1 MAEQQPSFVFLV
13 RHAERSRSW
22 QDAESEHSMENW
34 GAFHADAGTAD
45 TTTTPGKKGLPKTL
59 ALAGSLCDQLTLM
72 GVAVTQIL
80 HSEHRVA
87 AQTAE
92 VYQEA
97 LQRRFGAAVAVT
109 SERALTP
116 SDGVSVRDELMQA
129 RDAGRRVRA
138 RLGATNGVGPSQ
150 GILVIGHQPNLTYVA
165 QGLLKPARLPAGIL
179 PLGNAEVACIRLGA
193 QPALLWCLTEHTP
206 ELATELKAKIASKF
220 DVAKFILGALIL
232 NLSLYLASDLWQ
244 ITTPGEA
251 LLLGGAMVAAFLAL
265 GFTIAT
271 LLAYDR
277 LNMPREFWGS
287 GGTPGATPQRWSVSR
302 PPSAYQLI
310 LFYEMTHVWN
320 SFFLPALV
328 SAVAS
333 LVLLVAM
340 LAYRHFTLSGLEAAP
355 ALLLLGFILLGL
367 IISVLVYEAHK
378 PKLGFDD

>member
-1 MAEQQPSFVFLV
+1 MAEQQPFFVFLV

-22 QDAESEHSMENW
+22 QVAESDHSMENW
-34 GAFHADAGTAD
+34 GAFHADAGAAD
-45 TTTTPGKKGLPKTL
+45 TTTAPGKKGLPKTL
-59 ALAGSLCDQLTLM
+59 ALAGSLCDQLALM
-72 GVAVTQIL
+72 GTAVTQIL

-92 VYQEA
+92 VYREA
-97 LQRRFGAAVAVT
+97 LQRRFGAEVSMT

-116 SDGVSVRDELMQA
+116 SVGSAVRGEVAQA
-129 RDAGRRVRA
+129 QEAARRILALLVA
-138 RLGATNGVGPSQ
+138 TSGAEPSQ
-150 GILVIGHQPNLTYVA
+150 GVLVIGHQPHLTYIA
-165 QGLLKPARLPAGIL
+165 QGLLKPARLPVGVL
-179 PLGNAEVACIRLGA
+179 PLSNSEVACIRLGER
-193 QPALLWCLTEHTP
+193 PALLWCLTEHTP

-244 ITTPGEA
+244 VTTAGEA

-271 LLAYDR
+271 LFAYDR
-277 LNMPREFWGS
+277 LNMPKEFWGS
-287 GGTPGATPQRWSVSR
+287 GGTPSATPRRWSVSR

-310 LFYEMTHVWN
+310 LFYEMIHAWN
-320 SFFLPALV
+320 SFFLPAV
-328 SAVAS
+328 AAAIAS

-340 LAYRHFTLSGLEAAP
+340 LAYRHYALSGMEAGP
-355 ALLLLGFILLGL
+355 ALLLLGAILLGL
-367 IISVLVYEAHK
+367 IISVVVYQAHK